1 MLINSLLKG
10 KKVRLTSLNEED
22 FPKIYEWYND
32 AYSLR
37 LFDTIPSYPYSQEHI
52 SNWIKDK
59 QKSSNDY
66 VFAIRNIVNDDF
78 LGYIDLNSISWNNR
92 VATLS
97 IGIGASDVRGKGY
110 GTEAMQLILEFGF
123 HELNLHRIQ
132 LSVLSYNEPAIGLYE
147 KVGFV
152 KEGCF
157 REYVQRD
164 GKKYDMY
171 LYGIL
176 YEEWL
181 KLNKGQ

>member
-10 KKVRLTSLNEED
+10 KNIRLTSLREED
-22 FPKIYEWYND
+22 FNKIYEWYND

-37 LFDTIPSYPYSQEHI
+37 LFDTIPSYPYSEEHI
-52 SNWIKDK
+52 SNWIKEK
-59 QKSSNDY
+59 QKSRNDY
-66 VFAIRNIVNDDF
+66 IFAIRSIVDNDF
-78 LGYIDLNSISWNNR
+78 IGYIDLNSISWNNR

-110 GTEAMQLILEFGF
+110 GTEAMQLILQFGF

-132 LSVLSYNEPAIGLYE
+132 LCVLSYNKPAIGLYE

-152 KEGCF
+152 KEGSF

-176 YEEWL
+176 YEEWIEN
-181 KLNKGQ
+181 NK